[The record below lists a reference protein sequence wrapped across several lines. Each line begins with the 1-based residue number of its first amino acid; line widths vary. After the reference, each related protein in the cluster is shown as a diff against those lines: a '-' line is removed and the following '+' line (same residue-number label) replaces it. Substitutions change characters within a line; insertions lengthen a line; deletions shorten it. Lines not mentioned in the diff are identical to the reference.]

1 MSRRYDKELIELEAV
16 ESVKRGR
23 ISETIGQFIM
33 DRAEEVS
40 AGVFKPSSRELH
52 QALVD
57 TAVMRCCEEFL
68 DRYEEGKSAANLI
81 ISMVHS
87 SMLNRMKATHWK
99 DIYGE
104 LNKSPINV
112 INIDGERK
120 VELIQ
125 QQKDDTI
132 SRLLSGE
139 DLDTLL
145 K

>member
-40 AGVFKPSSRELH
+40 AGVFKPGSQQLH
-52 QALVD
+52 QTLVD

-87 SMLNRMKATHWK
+87 SMLNRMKATNWK

-112 INIDGERK
+112 ITIDGERR

-125 QQKDDTI
+125 QQRDDTV
-132 SRLLSGE
+132 SRLISGE
-139 DLDTLL
+139 NLNDLL
-145 K
+145 

>member
-1 MSRRYDKELIELEAV
+1 MSRRYDKELIELEAI

-23 ISETIGQFIM
+23 ISETLGRFIL

-40 AGVFKPSSRELH
+40 AGIFKPDTQEIH

-68 DRYEEGKSAANLI
+68 DRYVEGKSAANLI
-81 ISMVHS
+81 IGMVHS
-87 SMLNRMKATHWK
+87 SMLNLLKASKWK

-104 LNKSPINV
+104 LNKSPM
-112 INIDGERK
+112 NIVTENGEVK
-120 VELIQ
+120 TELIQ

-139 DLDTLL
+139 NINDLL
-145 K
+145 